1 MQKGRKSM
9 ANFKKSIIEQA
20 QSEASVYEKNKEQTQ
35 KQFNET
41 EETKNTVTPS
51 VPVEEV
57 ASQIATTNKTVEDEK
72 TVNDETKI
80 DESLQAIYSDF
91 IAKSKKPEQKIQMN
105 IRVKRST
112 RMWYETEAKKL
123 GKPITTLMNYA
134 LVDYMERINAIKET
148 QHSE

>member
-41 EETKNTVTPS
+41 ETTVTPS
-51 VPVEEV
+51 EPVEEV
-57 ASQIATTNKTVEDEK
+57 APQIATTNKTVEAEK

-148 QHSE
+148 QRSE

>member
-20 QSEASVYEKNKEQTQ
+20 QSEANVYEKNKEQTQ

-41 EETKNTVTPS
+41 ETTVTPS
-51 VPVEEV
+51 EPVEEV
-57 ASQIATTNKTVEDEK
+57 APQIATTNKTVEAEK

-112 RMWYETEAKKL
+112 RIWYETEAKKL